1 MQQPEPGDLPWTAA
15 QRVEAWTGE
24 LRVNVI
30 RLAAILAFY
39 GHHLFNQYVLKQEFP
54 PRYTLAVTVLA
65 VVWGLGALALHI
77 ALNGHWMPPALR
89 YVAVGFDTVLAT
101 SLLLLSD
108 GPKSPLVVVLF
119 LIVATAP
126 LRIDLRL
133 VWTATLMALLAYG
146 FVCGHA
152 KWKQPERQVPRRQ
165 QVVTGL
171 ALAAAGFLAGQQV
184 RQARRFAR
192 EYADRVRPEDP
203 A

>member
-1 MQQPEPGDLPWTAA
+1 MDEAPGDLPWTAA
-15 QRVEAWTGE
+15 QRVEAWAGE

-30 RLAAILAFY
+30 RLAAIVAFY

-54 PRYTLAVTVLA
+54 PRYTLAVTGIA
-65 VVWGLGALALHI
+65 VVWAVGALALHV
-77 ALNGHWMPPALR
+77 ALTGQWMPAALR
-89 YVAVGFDTVLAT
+89 FVAVGFDTVMIT

-108 GPKSPLVVVLF
+108 GPRSPLLVLLF
-119 LIVATAP
+119 LVVATAP

-133 VWTATLMALLAYG
+133 VWMAALLALLSYA

-152 KWKQPERQVPRRQ
+152 KWRRPEWQVPRRQ
-165 QVVTGL
+165 QVGVAL

-184 RQARRFAR
+184 RQARRFAQD
-192 EYADRVRPEDP
+192 YADRVRPEDS